1 MRNCKAFSL
10 AIIQHGS
17 AHAPMLGQ
25 DAPLS
30 QVNGGGQVPLALPV
44 LVTAQRTHVGQSMA
58 ARGAR
63 RLSRPLSAPQGGR
76 EVSVDFTEPD
86 TRSQSGQQSP
96 ARSRVPLRCNTGC
109 LEFRERTQ
117 CGSLHPTMPQRPL
130 LSPTLISCV
139 WSE

>member
-44 LVTAQRTHVGQSMA
+44 LVTAQRTHVGSQW
-58 ARGAR
+58 R
-63 RLSRPLSAPQGGR
+63 RAVRAVYL
-76 EVSVDFTEPD
+76 D
-86 TRSQSGQQSP
+86 
-96 ARSRVPLRCNTGC
+96 
-109 LEFRERTQ
+109 
-117 CGSLHPTMPQRPL
+117 H
-130 LSPTLISCV
+130 
-139 WSE
+139 

>member
-44 LVTAQRTHVGQSMA
+44 LVTAQRTHA
-58 ARGAR
+58 GAVNGGA
-63 RLSRPLSAPQGGR
+63 LCAP
-76 EVSVDFTEPD
+76 
-86 TRSQSGQQSP
+86 
-96 ARSRVPLRCNTGC
+96 
-109 LEFRERTQ
+109 
-117 CGSLHPTMPQRPL
+117 
-130 LSPTLISCV
+130 LISTIDGHTWRALGDSV
-139 WSE
+139 FH

>member
-44 LVTAQRTHVGQSMA
+44 LVTAQRTHAGQSMA
-58 ARGAR
+58 ARFAP
-63 RLSRPLSAPQGGR
+63 RLSRPLTGAACFAFFRDEFIGDDALIFLCGAI
-76 EVSVDFTEPD
+76 SVAATNI
-86 TRSQSGQQSP
+86 
-96 ARSRVPLRCNTGC
+96 V
-109 LEFRERTQ
+109 
-117 CGSLHPTMPQRPL
+117 
-130 LSPTLISCV
+130 
-139 WSE
+139 